1 MKQSATRKRTGSRE
15 AGFTLLEILVATA
28 ILGTS
33 VAALFGLLSGSLGN
47 MQRLQAP
54 AKAMMLA
61 QSRMN
66 ELLAAGVE
74 TGGGTAMALPLD
86 QSIQGRW
93 DDQYRW
99 EALAT
104 RFNAPPQILPG
115 QPVMVHIALH
125 AIWRTAPGKPEKK
138 LSLETIQLRLEPPK
152 TGNRE

>member
-54 AKAMMLA
+54 AQAMMLA

-115 QPVMVHIALH
+115 QPVMVHIALDVF
-125 AIWRTAPGKPEKK
+125 WRTAPGKPEKK